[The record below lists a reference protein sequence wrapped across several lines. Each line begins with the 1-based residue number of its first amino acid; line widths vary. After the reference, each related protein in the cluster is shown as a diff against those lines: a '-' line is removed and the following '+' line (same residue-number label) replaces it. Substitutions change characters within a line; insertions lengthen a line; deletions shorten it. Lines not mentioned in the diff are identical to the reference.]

1 MEESWDSIDEAGDY
15 STDAARNLPSCSC
28 QQITEHK
35 GTEVGE
41 EILTDKTSKSMAA
54 FKVKNDEGSAPFSD
68 IHSHSKIMAQDLQ
81 RKATERRA
89 TEVIHDKCPPFSQR
103 LCPVGLTNVQE
114 SCILSSG
121 FDVKKNRGRDSAAVD
136 VGTIVSFP
144 PFSSNLSK
152 NIKGNVTLSP
162 TALESQQSSLSAS
175 SLSDHAQYSRE
186 VVDEKTYAD
195 VSHQTLPLADTKK
208 GKEKMSFNSLL
219 PVMEKQQKRK
229 AGRPYKKK
237 TLVKMAE
244 RLAIAQEWDSDVTD
258 IHRVTHHKDTLT
270 PSCKQTKKKKKDEML
285 EFLPTTSSDTS
296 FGCNSTS
303 DSSNHLTIAQSDDII
318 SASQIAGP
326 SISMEFNQPSRRPRT
341 SKTTQKAEELKI
353 KEVLALKLTTA
364 TKGQDSPIEQALT
377 QNTLVPSENALKV
390 QKRPTKNKTMT
401 SKGGNRRTQAF
412 KRNRMNPSSL
422 FATQSRSSNAT
433 PQEIFN
439 LGLSQDATPLQSSD
453 IKMEPKYLSDTSVLD
468 VENFTEGSVKSPGMT
483 SNCFDLFIT
492 QKDQGAPSDM
502 KREIKDNVTANISGV
517 GNQGEMTPRTR
528 ELSRLKSIEDVLK
541 LKRKAGRPFKK
552 NTVFKMAKLVAIAQE
567 GRTNDTENSGM
578 IEECVPKF
586 PAYHPLKSKVKKE
599 KTDTKTLATNSPA
612 SPSRKSS
619 RTCKTTPKTVQ
630 KMQVL
635 THMLTQPVLT
645 VPVNL
650 IEPILK
656 SEDTTLI
663 SSTVSPIP
671 LCSAEIFPQ
680 QESLRYR
687 KPLKKNTTFNKNM
700 TTAVPHPPIFALV
713 SKANVVSTGN
723 GKETKKDIGSK
734 RKCKQV
740 PRTSGVSELLCTNGV
755 HQGDVHTQTNRDEVY
770 SMTSAPTV
778 PRSQKTQKR
787 GVQNKKGTEKAVVPL
802 SDETVLP
809 VSDCQLQVQNH
820 SASQETPL
828 LPSKIKTESD
838 TVYLTPRTVTKKN
851 PKTCKERKKPSPKVE
866 KAQVPSLDP
875 SLGVEHICPDVPHLD
890 QMRQVEAVIESVI
903 EDIHKPLKLVGHR
916 KKIKEEASN
925 VYALTLD
932 RSLGVEHRTPD
943 VPQVDHIRQMEAVIE
958 SFKKEVSDVSAS
970 AHSTFPASDNMFERN
985 NHSTLSQTL
994 LLPSEIKTE
1003 SGRIKNVIPRTS
1015 DVPQMDH
1022 IRQMEAAIESVI
1034 EDLHKK
1040 EASNVAPLEP
1050 TTLSASYNL
1059 LEQHN
1064 HSTSPQSSF
1073 MSSGKTKSGLKHAK
1087 PKTATKNKSKT
1098 CMKEKLASKSL
1109 SKNPK
1114 KAAMQTSGPTSDTMH
1129 VSSTT
1134 VKKKSSKICKEIKI
1148 SSQKVEKPQVSTL
1161 DPSLGVEHRCPDQ
1174 IRQVEAVID
1183 SVIED
1188 LHKPFKPKGQQKKFK
1203 EETSNV
1209 AASEQRTFLAP
1220 NNRLEQHNHS
1230 TLPQYYF
1237 LSPGKTKSDLKHAK
1251 PKMATKIQSKA
1262 CSKGKF
1268 FKNAKKAAVL
1278 TSDPSIGAEYG
1289 CLEMPSHLTQAE
1301 KGGKSDGKINKY
1313 VGKHEKEAVISVTG
1327 DHLETAAHKPHQ
1339 RKRSRKKLK
1348 EEDSSDSKPE
1358 QVEST
1363 TSDCQLKQHDHNAL
1377 QQVSLLA
1384 SEAKTESGIEHIMP
1398 EMEITNKPK
1407 TCRKR
1412 KLPSKALSGNAKR
1425 AAMRTSNPTLG
1436 AEVGCL
1442 EMPPH
1447 LTHAEQG
1454 EKSDGKTNNYVVKHK
1469 KETVTS
1475 VMEDHMETAQKRRM
1489 GSKNYRKEE
1498 DSNVSM
1504 SEQAATLTSN
1514 KHPNQVALLASE
1526 IQSGSNSGHVTPP
1539 QKNYIS
1545 KACKK
1550 RKIPSKQSSKTT
1562 EIPTPPSSKPYLGVE
1577 YGYSEMATTFTHV
1590 DQVQNILDTP
1600 KGSKVRNEN
1609 TGSSCP
1615 ISNVRH
1621 SRRPSKSNSHIT
1633 TELMQDQAVLSV
1645 TSHLTN
1651 HPTSPV
1657 STTVSSIAAEGQITE
1672 LVSAVCIEKRSH
1684 KIGRP
1689 PKKIKPQRPKGTG
1702 LDKNITD
1709 DNKVCVKFLSAF
1721 VKEELIEEEKRPEN
1735 RGKEKNGKGKKGKIL
1750 KTDNVNIPSKPSQ
1763 SQGKD
1768 GNALADD
1775 KLVLQVP
1782 IDEAGDFISI
1792 AIDPISAVIPKHKKG
1807 GRIAKGKRV
1816 QEIASTPSDQQCMNM
1831 SPEETSLCLSNISE
1845 KHRKRKV
1852 DSRSADFVNT
1862 DINVLN
1868 LKDDLSDRSELL
1880 ESSLLENQRVKNKGK
1895 KKSKT
1900 IAEEQRVATSVVKG
1914 RVWLDLQTTIAALK
1928 KKRGR
1933 PFKKSTLMRMAKQL
1947 TCEQQKSNTSRELS
1961 VNKTPGC
1968 KSKGTSKGGKMHKFN
1983 PMSTTS
1989 RRHTRASKAMKIED
2003 IVLKQQQDDI
2013 WEIIDES
2020 SNIFSPIVTNSPSI
2034 SVQEFETSVTS
2045 ETIFSV
2051 DAGATQGI
2059 QQVESTPLKPPL
2071 TKLPHKVT
2079 GVKKRRRRN
2088 KTGWATKVK
2097 SKRPLSKVNCRDT
2110 LEMFVQSSIDNTGL
2124 SFNSSLCNSL
2134 TENDTLESVA
2144 QEKECR
2150 VQEVK
2155 AVTNDYSRVHAEKEI
2170 NCGDQPL
2177 TAHAKLQ
2184 HSSILQHKF
2193 KTRKPMSC
2201 HFCGRSFRHISAYT
2215 IHKRIHTGEKPYSCQ
2230 KCGKSFAQLSKL
2242 NSHSNSVHKQH
2253 GPIQCPCCVT
2263 QSPNKDDL
2271 IDHFKIHM
2279 KGTKGFSLINKT
2291 RRDKEIQ
2298 IQPYADYIES
2308 PVTLNGRKSL
2318 RCSTC
2323 LKSFFNKATLKMH
2336 LQTHSGVRRFTCKV
2350 CGKMFIKFSSFNAHE
2365 KTHWPVKPYACSVC
2379 GKGFV
2384 LLRELK
2390 THSHMHSGEMPFF
2403 CNHCGQAFSN
2413 FSSLRTHQVSKVC
2426 FEARDEGDGNKVDIE
2441 GFLVEQRA
2449 DGQINTP
2456 MYFKC
2461 QICKQLNRHWCQYIL
2476 HLQTHTNNK
2485 PNLCEICGQQYD
2497 QIPELCVH
2505 CKVCC
2510 KSSGEE
2516 RACNSSLSEVWHE
2529 PQSLLNQMH
2538 VTEIDFLC
2546 NDNQEMLSTDDQHP
2560 KCKEPEP
2567 LPPLETM
2574 EEYSSDVLPQNSKPA
2589 YQIPGNG
2596 LEINQPSPSMC
2607 ANSALSSSSVMSC
2620 NSICVVK
2627 QPSCFRTRL
2636 QTHAPCDRYSCGQCG
2651 KSFNRWNKLW
2661 LHQGLHR
2668 EKNCSFSCT
2677 QCNLEFRF
2685 FGSYREH
2692 MQEHAAQRPYAC
2704 PLCPKTYVIEEDLN
2718 THLCENHQPRESL
2731 KCDTCGKGFTSFR
2744 NLERHRL
2751 LHRGASSH
2759 YCLPCKLPFPSNQAL
2774 KSHLKAHK
2782 ACPVIPLPEGPL
2794 EPLRFPYHC
2803 RKCNARFT
2811 TTDLLQAHQ
2820 VCHLIGGTK
2829 TYSSSANVVSASLTS
2844 KLSNKPRESVTTLS
2858 PTTVP
2863 SLHLSKKR
2871 NIYRYPHPDRLYVV
2885 PKISS
2890 QPPVIIS
2897 DTEEEPQEIL
2907 NTSFFSVHD
2916 SPRNTVSLEHE
2927 GRTSPSGNCCEANNS
2942 DLPQRSSPSS
2952 CVLIDEPTQCT
2963 PETDTTHM
2971 PTHEPPSP
2979 CPLDKG
2985 PQNVPPQRWKKSKG
2999 NDDAFFRASTT
3010 FVTPRGK
3017 NRGYDG
3023 FECADCWVT
3032 FSDVSELHEHYLQ
3045 HAKGVK

>member
-15 STDAARNLPSCSC
+15 STDAARHLPSCSC

-41 EILTDKTSKSMAA
+41 ETLTDMTA
-54 FKVKNDEGSAPFSD
+54 FKVKNDEGSAPVSD
-68 IHSHSKIMAQDLQ
+68 IHSHSKIMAQDLH
-81 RKATERRA
+81 RKATEV
-89 TEVIHDKCPPFSQR
+89 THDKCPSVSER
-103 LCPVGLTNVQE
+103 SCPVGLTNVQE
-114 SCILSSG
+114 ICILSSG
-121 FDVKKNRGRDSAAVD
+121 FDVKKNRGRDSAAVEVD
-136 VGTIVSFP
+136 TIVSFP

-152 NIKGNVTLSP
+152 NMKGNVTLSP
-162 TALESQQSSLSAS
+162 TEKIAVTQGLSAS
-175 SLSDHAQYSRE
+175 SLSNHTQYSRE
-186 VVDEKTYAD
+186 DEKTYAD
-195 VSHQTLPLADTKK
+195 VSHQTLPLAGTKK
-208 GKEKMSFNSLL
+208 GKEKMSFNTLL

-237 TLVKMAE
+237 TLVKMAKLFAIVQE
-244 RLAIAQEWDSDVTD
+244 RDSDVTEL
-258 IHRVTHHKDTLT
+258 HRVTHHKDTLT
-270 PSCKQTKKKKKDEML
+270 PSCKQTKEKKKDEML
-285 EFLPTTSSDTS
+285 EFPPTTSSDTC

-303 DSSNHLTIAQSDDII
+303 DSSNHLTIAHSDDII

-326 SISMEFNQPSRRPRT
+326 SISMEFNQPSRIQKP
-341 SKTTQKAEELKI
+341 SKTTQKEELKI
-353 KEVLALKLTTA
+353 KEVSALKLTTV
-364 TKGQDSPIEQALT
+364 TKGQYSPIEQALT

-390 QKRPTKNKTMT
+390 QKRPGKNKKMI
-401 SKGGNRRTQAF
+401 SKGGNGRTQAF

-422 FATQSRSSNAT
+422 FTTQSQSSNAT
-433 PQEIFN
+433 PQDKIN

-468 VENFTEGSVKSPGMT
+468 VKNNLKEHQKRESPGIM
-483 SNCFDLFIT
+483 SKCFDLSIT
-492 QKDQGAPSDM
+492 QKDQGARSDM
-502 KREIKDNVTANISGV
+502 KREIKDNVTANISAV
-517 GNQGEMTPRTR
+517 GKQGEMTPRTQ

-552 NTVFKMAKLVAIAQE
+552 NTLFKMDKLVAIAQE

-578 IEECVPKF
+578 TKECVPKF

-599 KTDTKTLATNSPA
+599 KTDTKTLASNSPR

-635 THMLTQPVLT
+635 THTLTQSVLPV
-645 VPVNL
+645 PSNL

-680 QESLRYR
+680 QESHRCR
-687 KPLKKNTTFNKNM
+687 NPPKKNTKVNKKM
-700 TTAVPHPPIFALV
+700 TTAVPHPPIFAVV
-713 SKANVVSTGN
+713 SKALAEIVSTEN

-734 RKCKQV
+734 RKCKRV
-740 PRTSGVSELLCTNGV
+740 PRTSGVSELLCTNGIP
-755 HQGDVHTQTNRDEVY
+755 QGDIHTQSNRDEVY
-770 SMTSAPTV
+770 SKTSAPTV
-778 PRSQKTQKR
+778 PQSQNTRKR
-787 GVQNKKGTEKAVVPL
+787 EVQNKKGTEKAAVPL

-809 VSDCQLQVQNH
+809 VSDCQLQVQSH
-820 SASQETPL
+820 SAAQETPL
-828 LPSKIKTESD
+828 LPSKIKTDSD
-838 TVYLTPRTVTKKN
+838 TLYLTPRTVRKKN
-851 PKTCKERKKPSPKVE
+851 PKTCKEIKKPSPKVE
-866 KAQVPSLDP
+866 KAQVPSLDS
-875 SLGVEHICPDVPHLD
+875 SLGVEHICHDVPHVD

-903 EDIHKPLKLVGHR
+903 EDLHKPLKHVSHR
-916 KKIKEEASN
+916 KKIKKEASN
-925 VYALTLD
+925 VLALTLNP
-932 RSLGVEHRTPD
+932 SLGVEHRTPD

-958 SFKKEVSDVSAS
+958 SVIEDLHKKEVSDVSAS
-970 AHSTFPASDNMFERN
+970 AHSTFPASNNLCEPH
-985 NHSTLSQTL
+985 NHSTLSQML

-1003 SGRIKNVIPRTS
+1003 SGRINNAIPRTP

-1022 IRQMEAAIESVI
+1022 VRQMEAVIESVI

-1040 EASNVAPLEP
+1040 EASNVAPLKP
-1050 TTLSASYNL
+1050 TTFSASDNL

-1064 HSTSPQSSF
+1064 HSTLPQSSF
-1073 MSSGKTKSGLKHAK
+1073 MSSGETKSGLKHAI
-1087 PKTATKNKSKT
+1087 PKTSTKNKSKT
-1098 CMKEKLASKSL
+1098 LMKEKLTLKSY

-1114 KAAMQTSGPTSDTMH
+1114 KAAIQTSVPTSDTMH
-1129 VSSTT
+1129 VSR
-1134 VKKKSSKICKEIKI
+1134 VKKNFNICKERKR
-1148 SSQKVEKPQVSTL
+1148 SSHKVEKAQVSSL
-1161 DPSLGVEHRCPDQ
+1161 DPSLGVEHRCPDR

-1183 SVIED
+1183 SLIED
-1188 LHKPFKPKGQQKKFK
+1188 LHKPLKPNGQQKKFK

-1209 AASEQRTFLAP
+1209 SALEQTTFLAS
-1220 NNRLEQHNHS
+1220 NNLLEQHNHS

-1237 LSPGKTKSDLKHAK
+1237 LSSGETKSGLKHAK
-1251 PKMATKIQSKA
+1251 PKMATKMKSKA
-1262 CSKGKF
+1262 CSKGKL
-1268 FKNAKKAAVL
+1268 FKNTKKASVI
-1278 TSDPSIGAEYG
+1278 TSDPSIGAENG
-1289 CLEMPSHLTQAE
+1289 CLNMPSHLTQAE
-1301 KGGKSDGKINKY
+1301 KGGKGDGKNNKY

-1339 RKRSRKKLK
+1339 RKGPRKKLK
-1348 EEDSSDSKPE
+1348 EDSSVSKPG

-1363 TSDCQLKQHDHNAL
+1363 TSDSQLKQHDHNAL
-1377 QQVSLLA
+1377 QQVFLLV

-1412 KLPSKALSGNAKR
+1412 KLPSKSLSGNAKR

-1442 EMPPH
+1442 KILPH

-1454 EKSDGKTNNYVVKHK
+1454 GKSDRKTNKNVVKHK

-1475 VMEDHMETAQKRRM
+1475 GMEDHMETAHKRHM
-1489 GSKNYRKEE
+1489 GSKNNRKE
-1498 DSNVSM
+1498 DNNVSI
-1504 SEQAATLTSN
+1504 SEQAATLTPDKRS
-1514 KHPNQVALLASE
+1514 NQVAVLASE
-1526 IQSGSNSGHVTPP
+1526 IQSGSSSGHVTPP
-1539 QKNYIS
+1539 QKKHIS

-1550 RKIPSKQSSKTT
+1550 RKILSKQSSKIT
-1562 EIPTPPSSKPYLGVE
+1562 ETPTPPSSKPSLGVE
-1577 YGYSEMATTFTHV
+1577 YRYSEMATTFTHV
-1590 DQVQNILDTP
+1590 DQVQNILDSP
-1600 KGSKVRNEN
+1600 KGSKASSEN
-1609 TGSSCP
+1609 TGSSHP

-1633 TELMQDQAVLSV
+1633 TDLMQDQAILSV

-1651 HPTSPV
+1651 QPTSPV
-1657 STTVSSIAAEGQITE
+1657 STTVSSTAAQGQITE
-1672 LVSAVCIEKRSH
+1672 LVSALCTEKRPH

-1689 PKKIKPQRPKGTG
+1689 PKKKKSQRPKGTG

-1709 DNKVCVKFLSAF
+1709 DDDECVKFLSAF
-1721 VKEELIEEEKRPEN
+1721 VKEELIEEEKSLEN
-1735 RGKEKNGKGKKGKIL
+1735 RGGKKNGKGKKGKL
-1750 KTDNVNIPSKPSQ
+1750 LQTDNVSTPSKPSQ
-1763 SQGKD
+1763 SQVKD

-1782 IDEAGDFISI
+1782 IDEARDSISI
-1792 AIDPISAVIPKHKKG
+1792 AIDSISAVIPKHKKG

-1816 QEIASTPSDQQCMNM
+1816 QNIASTPNIPSDQQCMNM

-1852 DSRSADFVNT
+1852 DSSSADFVNA

-1868 LKDDLSDRSELL
+1868 LKDDLSDRSEILDT
-1880 ESSLLENQRVKNKGK
+1880 SLLGNQRVKNKGK
-1895 KKSKT
+1895 NKSKT
-1900 IAEEQRVATSVVKG
+1900 IAEEQTVATSVVKEM
-1914 RVWLDLQTTIAALK
+1914 VWLDLQTTIAALK

-1933 PFKKSTLMRMAKQL
+1933 PFKKSTLIRMAKQRS
-1947 TCEQQKSNTSRELS
+1947 CEQQKSNTSRKLS
-1961 VNKTPGC
+1961 VNKTPSC
-1968 KSKGTSKGGKMHKFN
+1968 KSTSKGGKMHKFN

-1989 RRHTRASKAMKIED
+1989 RRHTRASEAMKNED
-2003 IVLKQQQDDI
+2003 PVLKQPQDDI
-2013 WEIIDES
+2013 WEIIDVS
-2020 SNIFSPIVTNSPSI
+2020 SNIFSPIVTNSRSI
-2034 SVQEFETSVTS
+2034 SVEEIETS

-2059 QQVESTPLKPPL
+2059 QQVESTPLTTPL

-2079 GVKKRRRRN
+2079 GMKKRRRRN

-2097 SKRPLSKVNCRDT
+2097 SKRPLSKVNCGGT
-2110 LEMFVQSSIDNTGL
+2110 LEVFVQSSIDNTGL
-2124 SFNSSLCNSL
+2124 SFNSSRCNSL
-2134 TENDTLESVA
+2134 TENYTLESVE

-2150 VQEVK
+2150 AQVK
-2155 AVTNDYSRVHAEKEI
+2155 AVTTNYNRVCVEKEI

-2177 TAHAKLQ
+2177 TARAKLQ
-2184 HSSILQHKF
+2184 HSSVLLHNF

-2201 HFCGRSFRHISAYT
+2201 HFCSRSFRHITAYT

-2230 KCGKSFAQLSKL
+2230 KCGKRFAHLSKL
-2242 NSHSNSVHKQH
+2242 KSHSNIHKQH

-2279 KGTKGFSLINKT
+2279 KGTKRFSLINKT
-2291 RRDKEIQ
+2291 RRDKDIQ
-2298 IQPYADYIES
+2298 IQPYTDYIES
-2308 PVTLNGRKSL
+2308 PVSLNGRKSL

-2323 LKSFFNKATLKMH
+2323 LNLFFSKATLKLH

-2350 CGKMFIKFSSFNAHE
+2350 CGKMFITFSSFNAHE

-2426 FEARDEGDGNKVDIE
+2426 FEARDEGSGNKVDIE

-2485 PNLCEICGQQYD
+2485 PNLCEICGQRYD
-2497 QIPELCVH
+2497 QVPELCVH

-2529 PQSLLNQMH
+2529 PQSLQNPMH

-2574 EEYSSDVLPQNSKPA
+2574 EEYSSDVLPQNPTPA
-2589 YQIPGNG
+2589 CHIPGNG
-2596 LEINQPSPSMC
+2596 LAINRPSPSNSMC
-2607 ANSALSSSSVMSC
+2607 TSSAILSPSVMSC
-2620 NSICVVK
+2620 NSVRVVQ
-2627 QPSCFRTRL
+2627 QPSGFRSRF
-2636 QTHAPCDRYSCGQCG
+2636 QTHAPCDRYPRGQCG
-2651 KSFNRWNKLW
+2651 KSFNQWNKLW

-2668 EKNCSFSCT
+2668 EKRCSFSCT

-2704 PLCPKTYVIEEDLN
+2704 QLCPKTYVIEEDLN
-2718 THLCENHQPRESL
+2718 THLCKNHQPCASL

-2759 YCLPCKLPFPSNQAL
+2759 YCLPCKLPFPSYLAL
-2774 KSHLKAHK
+2774 KNHLKAHK
-2782 ACPVIPLPEGPL
+2782 ARPVIPLPEGPL

-2820 VCHLIGGTK
+2820 VCHLIGGKK

-2844 KLSNKPRESVTTLS
+2844 KLSNKPTERVTPLS

-2863 SLHLSKKR
+2863 SLPLSKKR

-2890 QPPVIIS
+2890 QPPVVVS
-2897 DTEEEPQEIL
+2897 DTEEEPQEIMNSSL
-2907 NTSFFSVHD
+2907 SSVHD

-2927 GRTSPSGNCCEANNS
+2927 GRTSPSNNCCEANNS
-2942 DLPQRSSPSS
+2942 DLPQRSCPS
-2952 CVLIDEPTQCT
+2952 CVLIYEPTQCM
-2963 PETDTTHM
+2963 PKTDTPHM
-2971 PTHEPPSP
+2971 PTHEPP

-3010 FVTPRGK
+3010 CVISRGK
-3017 NRGYDG
+3017 KQRYDG

-3032 FSDVSELHEHYLQ
+3032 FSDVSELHEHYLH
-3045 HAKGVK
+3045 HARGVK